1 MQTRFARERKWFAGM
16 MLAMLA
22 ALWMG
27 GTSISAA
34 ADAPKQKSEEA
45 QDKKADAPKSP
56 PDQKDVDKKET
67 DDSDAVKKKPV
78 EKKSGQK
85 NSDESQDASED
96 PDKAASGEDYFELM
110 RVFVD
115 TFQEIDQNYV
125 KEVDRRKLINAA
137 VRGMLAELDPYSDY
151 IAPDDLEHFTE
162 AISQE
167 FGGVGI
173 HVNWDSSSR
182 AIEIVIPLP
191 GSPAYKAGLKAGDRI
206 VEINGKLVKEFPVQ
220 RELDTAVE
228 MLRGKPGEKVELGIQ
243 HPGSKEVDKISLK
256 REMIQLDT
264 VLGDTHHED
273 GTWEL
278 MLDDKEKI
286 GYIRLT
292 HFTSRSAGEMRE
304 ALKSLKKRGM
314 KGLILDLRYNPGG
327 LLEAAV
333 DIADM
338 FISEGLIVST
348 DGRNSAHRTWS
359 AKSFGTF
366 TGFPIA
372 VIVNHYS
379 ASASEILSA
388 CLQDHQRAVVVGERS
403 WGKGSV
409 QDVIDLEDGK
419 SALKLTTASYHR
431 PSGKNI
437 HRFPNSK
444 ESDEWGVTPD
454 KGYQA
459 EFTLKDH
466 QAYQNY
472 RHERDFPGKQTK
484 DATFEDK
491 QLQLAKDYIEK
502 ELKEK
507 SSEVEEAPG
516 KPEKKPA
523 AKSEKK
529 KAAQGVHHHHF
540 YAAPRVR
547 AG

>member
-1 MQTRFARERKWFAGM
+1 MQTRILRDRGWFTRILLVGM
-16 MLAMLA
+16 FLTGSSGL
-22 ALWMG
+22 LQ
-27 GTSISAA
+27 
-34 ADAPKQKSEEA
+34 ADDPVQDSTQTEPAKAVANEGA
-45 QDKKADAPKSP
+45 QDDAA
-56 PDQKDVDKKET
+56 E
-67 DDSDAVKKKPV
+67 KPQT
-78 EKKSGQK
+78 E
-85 NSDESQDASED
+85 
-96 PDKAASGEDYFELM
+96 EDYYELM
-110 RVFVD
+110 RIFVD

-125 KEVDRRKLINAA
+125 KEVDRRKLVNAA

-173 HVNWDSSSR
+173 RVNWDNASR
-182 AIEIVIPLP
+182 SIEILTPLP

-206 VEINGKLVKEFPVQ
+206 VEINGKPVKDFPVK
-220 RELDTAVE
+220 RELATTVE
-228 MLRGKPGEKVELGIQ
+228 MLRGKPGETVEMGVM
-243 HPGSKEVDKISLK
+243 HPETKEPEKITLT

-264 VLGDTHHED
+264 VLGDLPEKD
-273 GTWEL
+273 GKWKL
-278 MLDDKEKI
+278 MLDDEKKI
-286 GYIRLT
+286 GYLRLT
-292 HFTSRSAGEMRE
+292 HFTSRSAAEFRE
-304 ALKSLKKRGM
+304 ALKSLKKQGM
-314 KGLILDLRYNPGG
+314 KGLIVDLRYNPGG

-366 TGFPIA
+366 TGFPVA
-372 VIVNHYS
+372 VIINHYS

-409 QDVIDLEDGK
+409 QDVIDLEEGK

-444 ESDEWGVTPD
+444 QSDEWGVTPND
-454 KGYQA
+454 GYKL

-466 QAYQNY
+466 QAYQEY
-472 RHERDFPGKQTK
+472 RFERDMPGH
-484 DATFEDK
+484 DAQASDFEDK
-491 QLQLAKDYIEK
+491 QLEMAKAYLEEQIQ
-502 ELKEK
+502 KEK
-507 SSEVEEAPG
+507 PAEETAPAEKPEEKPAPKVEE
-516 KPEKKPA
+516 
-523 AKSEKK
+523 K
-529 KAAQGVHHHHF
+529 KAAEILHQIPFFTV
-540 YAAPRVR
+540 PRVR

>member
-1 MQTRFARERKWFAGM
+1 MQIRWTQKCRWISGLALALLAGVW
-16 MLAMLA
+16 LT
-22 ALWMG
+22 
-27 GTSISAA
+27 GTSLPAQ
-34 ADAPKQKSEEA
+34 ADEPQPKTEE
-45 QDKKADAPKSP
+45 Q
-56 PDQKDVDKKET
+56 QKKELPPEQE
-67 DDSDAVKKKPV
+67 KEKKPAAV
-78 EKKSGQK
+78 PAKGTGDEK
-85 NSDESQDASED
+85 EASE
-96 PDKAASGEDYFELM
+96 ADYYELM

-125 KEVDRRKLINAA
+125 KEVDRRKLVNAA

-173 HVNWDSSSR
+173 RVNWDKAAR
-182 AIEIVIPLP
+182 AIEILTPLA

-206 VEINGKLVKEFPVQ
+206 VEINDKAVKDFPVE
-220 RELDTAVE
+220 REIDTAVE
-228 MLRGKPGEKVELGIQ
+228 MLRGKPGEKVEVGVMAA
-243 HPGSKEVDKISLK
+243 GSKEVKKVKLT

-264 VLGDTHHED
+264 VLGDVYDAD
-273 GTWEL
+273 GKWKL
-278 MLDDKEKI
+278 MLDEESKI
-286 GYIRLT
+286 GYLRLT
-292 HFTSRSAGEMRE
+292 HFTSRSAGEVRE
-304 ALKSLKKRGM
+304 ALKSLKKQGM

-333 DIADM
+333 EIADM
-338 FISEGLIVST
+338 FVSEGLIVST

-388 CLQDHQRAVVVGERS
+388 CLQDHHRAIVVGERS

-454 KGYQA
+454 EGYKV
-459 EFTLKDH
+459 EFSLKDH
-466 QAYQNY
+466 QSYQAY
-472 RHERDFPGKQTK
+472 RHERDMPGHDK
-484 DATFEDK
+484 DQAEFEDK
-491 QLQLAKDYIEK
+491 QLDLAKKYLQEEIKKESPAAEK
-502 ELKEK
+502 TEPAKKEDK
-507 SSEVEEAPG
+507 AAP
-516 KPEKKPA
+516 KPE
-523 AKSEKK
+523 EK
-529 KAAQGVHHHHF
+529 KAAQGPHRLPF
-540 YAAPRVR
+540 FAAPKVR